1 MYLKDSSWKSNKHN
15 TELKQELCCHV
26 SVLRFLDVKRIPRN
40 KFSNVKICLFQTQ
53 TNEVEMAFIS
63 LRGHEKDDDVN
74 GSANLRINALLFLS
88 FIKGLLFVPN
98 WLL

>member
-1 MYLKDSSWKSNKHN
+1 MYLKECSWKSNKHN
-15 TELKQELCCHV
+15 TDLKQELCCHV

-40 KFSNVKICLFQTQ
+40 KFSNVKKCLFQTQ
-53 TNEVEMAFIS
+53 TNS

-74 GSANLRINALLFLS
+74 GSANLRLNALLCLS